1 MVCDIQPFSVEAHP
15 AIQRPRTRA
24 FPVGLRLLGTVEAEG
39 NGRFLSLGSP
49 RQCAV
54 LVALLVEADRT
65 VPVGELVDRVWGTR
79 PPHRAR
85 GTLQSYVSRLR
96 RGLAPS
102 GVDITSEAGGYRCRT
117 PPDTVDLHRFRD
129 LVALARTQDDQRAVE
144 SYAAAFALWRG
155 EPFHELDTPWLNQ
168 VRTSITAERR
178 TAELDH
184 TDRRLRLGHHAHLLP
199 DLAARVAAHPL
210 DERLA
215 GQLMLALY
223 RSGRQADALR
233 TYQNTRAL
241 LIGDLGLEPGHD
253 LKELHQR
260 ILAAHPGLATAATA
274 PAAAVTAAVTVHPRQ
289 LPPDVTRLVGR
300 TAELRAITGPGAAA
314 TVTIDGP
321 AGVGKTALAVH
332 VAHLLADEYPDGQLH
347 VDLRGYAGEPPLTT
361 SAALDRL
368 LRGVGVR
375 PEHVPD
381 DLDERAATLRSVLA
395 DKRML
400 VVLDDAR
407 DVEQVRPLLPG
418 TSGCRVLVTSRTTMT
433 GLNGAQHV
441 HLDRLAEQ
449 ESLRLLADLVGEHRV
464 LDAPEMASALARLCC
479 GLPLALHIAGG
490 RLAARPGW
498 PLSTMV
504 CLLMAEEGR
513 LDDFRHAGQSMRTVF
528 AASYEALATS
538 PDPLDRRA
546 ARVFRVLG
554 TRQAPVLTVHLVAD
568 LLGEPAASLLSA
580 LERLVDHNLLESA
593 SPGHYRG
600 HDLLH
605 AYARELTSAAE
616 PPPVLL
622 TKPRRPPE
630 PTPHD
635 EPHATAGHRW

>member
-15 AIQRPRTRA
+15 SIQRPRNHT
-24 FPVGLRLLGTVEAEG
+24 FSVGLRLLGAVEAEG
-39 NGRFLSLGSP
+39 DGRFLPLGSP
-49 RQCAV
+49 RQRAV

-96 RGLAPS
+96 RVLAPT

-129 LVALARTQDDQRAVE
+129 LVALAGTQDDQPAVE
-144 SYAAAFALWRG
+144 TYAAAFALWRG

-168 VRTSITAERR
+168 VRTSIIAERR

-233 TYQNTRAL
+233 TYQNTRAA
-241 LIGDLGLEPGHD
+241 LISELGLEPGHD
-253 LKELHQR
+253 LKDLHQR
-260 ILAAHPGLATAATA
+260 ILAAHPGLATVA
-274 PAAAVTAAVTVHPRQ
+274 PTRNAVVTVHPRQ
-289 LPPDVTRLVGR
+289 LPPDVTRFVGR
-300 TAELRAITGPGAAA
+300 AEQLRALTGPGAAA

-321 AGVGKTALAVH
+321 PGVGKTAFAVH
-332 VAHLLADEYPDGQLH
+332 AAHLLADEYPDGQLY
-347 VDLRGYAGEPPLTT
+347 VDLRGYAAEPPLTT
-361 SAALDRL
+361 AAALDRL
-368 LRGVGVR
+368 LRGAGVR
-375 PEHVPD
+375 PEHATD
-381 DLDERAATLRSVLA
+381 DIDERAATLRSVLA

-407 DVEQVRPLLPG
+407 DAEQVRPLLPG

-433 GLNGAQHV
+433 GLTGAQHV
-441 HLDRLAEQ
+441 HLDRLGEQ
-449 ESLRLLADLVGEHRV
+449 DSLRLLADLVGEQR
-464 LDAPEMASALARLCC
+464 LADAPDTAATLARLCC
-479 GLPLALHIAGG
+479 GLPLALRIAGG

-498 PLSTMV
+498 PISTMV
-504 CLLMAEEGR
+504 TLLANEDGR
-513 LDDFRHAGQSMRTVF
+513 LDGFRHAGQSLRTAF
-528 AASYEALATS
+528 SASYEALDAS
-538 PDPLDRRA
+538 QDPVDRRA
-546 ARVFRVLG
+546 ARVFRLLG
-554 TRQAPVLTVHLVAD
+554 TRTAPVLTADLVAT
-568 LLGEPAASLLSA
+568 LLAEPVASVLPA
-580 LERLVDHNLLESA
+580 LERLVDHNLLEST

-605 AYARELTSAAE
+605 AYARELTTAPGLPA
-616 PPPVLL
+616 VLR
-622 TKPRRPPE
+622 PRRPP
-630 PTPHD
+630 D
-635 EPHATAGHRW
+635 ATHRRATTAHG